1 MGFLRQRVFAAVL
14 LAGLTG
20 CAGGQG
26 PFGGAAAFDDAVM
39 NSVVSVLPLW
49 PGQPQGGQP
58 DLPPGV
64 APEGS
69 AVAVAP
75 GGYLA
80 TALHVVDRAVEIT
93 VRLPDGRLVP
103 AELAGQDPASD
114 LALLKIAEDLP
125 PLPYAP
131 EPELGTPVCAVG
143 NQFGLDLSV
152 TCGVVSAR
160 HRAGTGFNPIEDFV
174 QTDAVV
180 NPGASGGALVDA
192 EGRLVGLLSA
202 IFTMDSDANIGVNF
216 AASAALLQRV
226 MDDLLAHGQVRRSR
240 AGLALEELAPEERG
254 AVVGLRVR
262 GVLPGGAAE
271 AAGLAPGDLLLAVD
285 GRRVTKVPEAI
296 AAIQMK
302 RPGETLALTLLRAGE
317 AGEGAAGDLETEEVG
332 LTLPPL

>member
-1 MGFLRQRVFAAVL
+1 MRRLCVPAFTALL
-14 LAGLTG
+14 LAV
-20 CAGGQG
+20 AVPERAPAA
-26 PFGGAAAFDDAVM
+26 PFKAEVLD
-39 NSVVSVLPLW
+39 SVVSVLPLW

-64 APEGS
+64 APEGT
-69 AVAVAP
+69 AVAIAP
-75 GGYLA
+75 GGFLA
-80 TALHVVDRAVEIT
+80 TALHVVDQALEIT

-103 AELAGQDPASD
+103 AEVLGKDPASD
-114 LALLKIAEDLP
+114 LALLGVAEDLP

-131 EPELGTPVCAVG
+131 EPALGAPVCAVG

-152 TCGVVSAR
+152 SCGVVSAL

-202 IFTMDSDANIGVNF
+202 IFTMESDANIGVNF
-216 AASAALLQRV
+216 AASAELVRRIMVDLKTYGEVRRAKAGLGL
-226 MDDLLAHGQVRRSR
+226 DDLT
-240 AGLALEELAPEERG
+240 PEER
-254 AVVGLRVR
+254 ATEVGLRVR

-271 AAGLAPGDLLLAVD
+271 AAGIRAGDLLTAVE

-302 RPGETLALTLLRAGE
+302 RPGETLRLTLLRDGRTLE
-317 AGEGAAGDLETEEVG
+317 RDLV
-332 LTLPPL
+332 LAP

>member
-1 MGFLRQRVFAAVL
+1 MRRPAVAALTAL
-14 LAGLTG
+14 LLVTLA
-20 CAGGQG
+20 
-26 PFGGAAAFDDAVM
+26 PPAARAFDAKVLD
-39 NSVVSVLPLW
+39 SVVSVLPLW

-64 APEGS
+64 APEGT
-69 AVAVAP
+69 AVAIAP

-80 TALHVVDRAVEIT
+80 TALHVVDRALEVT

-103 AELAGQDPASD
+103 AEVLGKDPASD
-114 LALLKIAEDLP
+114 LALLGIEADLP

-131 EPELGTPVCAVG
+131 EPALGAPVCAVG

-152 TCGVVSAR
+152 TCGVVSAL

-180 NPGASGGALVDA
+180 NPGASGGALVDS

-202 IFTMDSDANIGVNF
+202 IFTMESDANIGVNF
-216 AASAALLQRV
+216 AASAALVRRV
-226 MDDLLAHGQVRRSR
+226 MVDLKTYGRVRRAK
-240 AGLALEELAPEERG
+240 AGLGLEELDPEER
-254 AVVGLRVR
+254 AREVGLRVH

-271 AAGLAPGDLLLAVD
+271 AAGIRAGDLLTAVE

-296 AAIQMK
+296 AALQMK
-302 RPGETLALTLLRAGE
+302 RPGEVVRLTLQRAGQT
-317 AGEGAAGDLETEEVG
+317 LELG
-332 LTLPPL
+332 LTLAP

>member
-1 MGFLRQRVFAAVL
+1 MRRWPGLALFALLLAAAVPV
-14 LAGLTG
+14 
-20 CAGGQG
+20 QS
-26 PFGGAAAFDDAVM
+26 AAAPFKAEVLD
-39 NSVVSVLPLW
+39 SVVSVLPLW

-64 APEGS
+64 APEGT
-69 AVAVAP
+69 AVAIAP

-80 TALHVVDRAVEIT
+80 TALHVVDQALEIT

-103 AELAGQDPASD
+103 AEVLGRDPASD
-114 LALLKIAEDLP
+114 LALLGIAADLP

-131 EPELGTPVCAVG
+131 EPALGAPVCAVG

-152 TCGVVSAR
+152 TCGVVSAL

-202 IFTMDSDANIGVNF
+202 IFTMASDANIGVNF
-216 AASAALLQRV
+216 AASAELVRRIMV
-226 MDDLLAHGQVRRSR
+226 DLKTYGQVRRAR
-240 AGLALEELAPEERG
+240 AGLGLDDLTPEER
-254 AVVGLRVR
+254 ATEVGLRVR
-262 GVLPGGAAE
+262 GVLSDGAAE
-271 AAGLAPGDLLLAVD
+271 AAGIRAGDLLTAVE

-302 RPGETLALTLLRAGE
+302 RPGETLRLTLVRDGRTLER
-317 AGEGAAGDLETEEVG
+317 DLV
-332 LTLPPL
+332 LAP

>member
-1 MGFLRQRVFAAVL
+1 MRRALLALSVL
-14 LAGLTG
+14 LLLGMETPAR
-20 CAGGQG
+20 
-26 PFGGAAAFDDAVM
+26 AFDEKILD
-39 NSVVSVLPLW
+39 SVVSVLPLW

-64 APEGS
+64 APEGT
-69 AVAVAP
+69 AVAIAP

-80 TALHVVDRAVEIT
+80 TALHVVDRALEVT

-103 AELAGQDPASD
+103 AQVAGKDPASD
-114 LALLKIAEDLP
+114 LALLKVAAELP
-125 PLPYAP
+125 PLPYGP
-131 EPELGTPVCAVG
+131 EPALGAPVCAVG

-152 TCGVVSAR
+152 TCGVVSAL

-202 IFTMDSDANIGVNF
+202 IFTMESDANIGVNF
-216 AASAALLQRV
+216 AASAELLRRV
-226 MDDLLAHGQVRRSR
+226 MEDLKTYGRVRRAK
-240 AGLALEELAPEERG
+240 AGLGLEALDPEER
-254 AVVGLRVR
+254 ASEVGLRVV

-271 AAGLAPGDLLLAVD
+271 AAGIRAGDLLTAVE

-296 AAIQMK
+296 AALQMK
-302 RPGETLALTLLRAGE
+302 RPGETLRLTLQRAGRT
-317 AGEGAAGDLETEEVG
+317 LELD
-332 LTLPPL
+332 LTLAP